1 MAINRDYQEDALKVL
16 IKSPYIE
23 LDAKDAK
30 FLYAFAQKF
39 QAEKSGESVHQI
51 DNDKEIKR
59 YMTGFAA
66 ELAVERLLGV
76 KILDTTFGHSDNYNH
91 ADLKAAGLDI
101 GVKCSLLGNYP
112 VVFKKP
118 HNAEIITVLHGT
130 RVFICGLAS
139 IQTMTKF
146 CDEDLILNEKFKAR
160 GVKTGF
166 YGFDQLV
173 PFKNLDELKAAYRNL
188 PKPPQKQKFKS

>member
-1 MAINRDYQEDALKVL
+1 MPISRDYQEDALKVL
-16 IKSPYIE
+16 IRSPYIE
-23 LDAKDAK
+23 LNARDAQ
-30 FLYAFAQKF
+30 FLYDFAKKF
-39 QAEKSGESVHQI
+39 QAAKANEVIHQI
-51 DNDKEIKR
+51 DNDQEIKR

-76 KILDTTFGHSDNYNH
+76 SILDTSFGHSDNYNH
-91 ADLKAAGLDI
+91 ADLKSAGLNI

-112 VVFKKP
+112 VVFKAP

-139 IQTMTKF
+139 VQNMIKYS
-146 CDEDLILNEKFKAR
+146 DDNLILNQKFKAR

-166 YGFDQLV
+166 YGFEQLV
-173 PFKNLDELKAAYRNL
+173 PFKTLDELKDAYKNL
-188 PKPPQKQKFKS
+188 PKPPQKQKFRS

>member
-1 MAINRDYQEDALKVL
+1 MPIPRDYQEDALKVL
-16 IKSPYIE
+16 IKSPFID
-23 LDAKDAK
+23 LNAKDAQ
-30 FLYAFAQKF
+30 FLYDFAQKF
-39 QAEKSGESVHQI
+39 QAKKAGEVVHQI

-66 ELAVERLLGV
+66 ELAVERLLGI

-91 ADLKAAGLDI
+91 ADLKSAGLDI

-139 IQTMTKF
+139 VQNMMKN

-166 YGFDQLV
+166 YGFSELI
-173 PFKNLDELKAAYRNL
+173 PFKNIDELKAAYKNL
-188 PKPPQKQKFKS
+188 PKHPQKQKFKS

>member
-1 MAINRDYQEDALKVL
+1 MPISRDYQEDALKVL
-16 IKSPYIE
+16 IRSPYIE
-23 LDAKDAK
+23 LNARDAQ
-30 FLYAFAQKF
+30 FLYDFAKKF
-39 QAEKSGESVHQI
+39 QAAKANEVIHQI
-51 DNDKEIKR
+51 DNDQEIKR

-76 KILDTTFGHSDNYNH
+76 RILDTSFGHSDNYNH
-91 ADLKAAGLDI
+91 ADLKSAGLNI

-112 VVFKKP
+112 VVFKTP

-130 RVFICGLAS
+130 RVFVCGLAS
-139 IQTMTKF
+139 VQNMMKYS
-146 CDEDLILNEKFKAR
+146 DDNLILNAKFKAR

-173 PFKNLDELKAAYRNL
+173 PFKNLDELKAAYKNL
-188 PKPPQKQKFKS
+188 PKIPQKQKIRA